1 MRRYPRLS
9 KPSEEKH
16 KGMKF
21 PFGVIKYCRVA
32 MVCGGEEEGEGTLYG
47 NRTAETGW
55 RQIV

>member
-1 MRRYPRLS
+1 MRRHPRLS

-47 NRTAETGW
+47 KRTAETGW
-55 RQIV
+55 R